1 VTAPSPA
8 PGPPNVTELLLAWAD
23 GDRSAFEALL
33 PAVYDELHRQAA
45 RAIRREAPGHT
56 LHATDLV
63 HEAYLR
69 LVDEPR
75 VRWEGRAQFFGIAA
89 RTMRR
94 VLVDHAR
101 ARHAAKR
108 GGGAQ
113 QITLRDDAAA
123 AGAGAAGGVD
133 VLALDEALSRL
144 GALDARQA
152 RVVELRYF
160 AGLGIEEAAEVL
172 GVSPATVKR
181 DWALAR
187 AWLRRE
193 LEPG

>member
-1 VTAPSPA
+1 VTASSTPSA
-8 PGPPNVTELLLAWAD
+8 PDPPDVTALLLAWAD
-23 GDRSAFEALL
+23 GDRGALDAL
-33 PAVYDELHRQAA
+33 IPAVYDELHRQAA
-45 RAIRREAPGHT
+45 HALRHEAPGHT
-56 LHATDLV
+56 LHTTDLV

-69 LVDEPR
+69 LVDEPH
-75 VRWEGRAQFFGIAA
+75 VRWEGRSQFFGIAA

-113 QITLRDDAAA
+113 QVTLADDVGPDP
-123 AGAGAAGGVD
+123 AGAVD
-133 VLALDEALSRL
+133 VLALDEALDRL
-144 GALDARQA
+144 ATLDARQA

-160 AGLGIEEAAEVL
+160 AGLGIEQVAEVL

-181 DWALAR
+181 DWTVAR

-193 LEPG
+193 LEDG